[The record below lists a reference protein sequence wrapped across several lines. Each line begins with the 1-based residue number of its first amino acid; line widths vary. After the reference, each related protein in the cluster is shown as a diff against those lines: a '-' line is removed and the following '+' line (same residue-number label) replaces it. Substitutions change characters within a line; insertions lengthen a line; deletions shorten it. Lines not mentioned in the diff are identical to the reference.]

1 MPKASPIKKR
11 QQQVR
16 QQTLDQST
24 ATILQATKENKSGLE
39 QMESS
44 QKELSEKV
52 AGISENLSGYQRST
66 NKRFSDAKGQIS
78 GVKHE
83 LDQLLTAST
92 GSKEKLDAVSTLMR
106 THLTTVEDAMAS
118 TSEASSEALEFVQK
132 SVASMETL
140 VKKTNAAGQ
149 SVSVQTSELLR
160 VLSALIEI
168 NREPMTLS
176 DDTVGEISGAIK
188 AQVVAHL
195 NEDLNSIS
203 DEVSGK
209 VTQPLSRAAGR
220 VESAVTRYETVLRDL
235 QDERAHWEV
244 LRAAERGWQRQLLRT
259 VGAFG
264 LHAAALLLSVVWL
277 VMPVGAL
284 LRAFGL
290 GSVSEWLGD
299 IAAGGFTGVIASFIF
314 GLIYVVGVAVALWF
328 SYAFVMSSLS
338 TLESTDSSW
347 QKLLRD
353 KADALAKHLRDDD
366 TKKVK

>member
-235 QDERAHWEV
+235 
-244 LRAAERGWQRQLLRT
+244 LGRT
-259 VGAFG
+259 
-264 LHAAALLLSVVWL
+264 
-277 VMPVGAL
+277 GAL
-284 LRAFGL
+284 G
-290 GSVSEWLGD
+290 GSQG
-299 IAAGGFTGVIASFIF
+299 
-314 GLIYVVGVAVALWF
+314 
-328 SYAFVMSSLS
+328 
-338 TLESTDSSW
+338 
-347 QKLLRD
+347 R
-353 KADALAKHLRDDD
+353 
-366 TKKVK
+366 